1 MKVIVFSIML
11 GLLLNFYGSA
21 QTLENYFQIAAES
34 NPGLKAKYKAFE
46 AAMQK
51 IPQANALADPNLSFG
66 YFISPVET
74 RVGPQRMRFSLTQMF
89 PWFGT
94 LRTQGDMSTVL
105 AEAKYQEFLD
115 ARNMLYS
122 QISAVYYPLLETNEL
137 IEIEEENLQI
147 LTTYKS
153 IATSKF
159 ENGIGSLAD
168 ALRVE
173 IMKTSSGTNLEV
185 LNQKI
190 QSSSAW
196 LNSLLGRAYDSP
208 IEFAER
214 LVIPNSPTQVSLDS
228 IQNNPLLENINLKI
242 KASELSK
249 ELATKQG
256 LPKLGAGV
264 DYVIVDE
271 RKDMTLPDNGKNVF
285 MPMVTMS
292 IPIFR
297 GKYDGA
303 KKEAELLAESYQ
315 AEKQN
320 ISNQLYGSFYRFK
333 VEMEIQ
339 LDLIASYDRQI
350 QTSEQTLELLYQ
362 AYSNSG
368 KDFEEV
374 LRLQQQ
380 LLEYKKMKAKA
391 AVAFYTAEAQL
402 NYLTAKE
409 YYYEK

>member
-1 MKVIVFSIML
+1 MKAIAFSIML
-11 GLLLNFYGSA
+11 GLLLNFNGTA

-51 IPQANALADPNLSFG
+51 IPQANSLADPNLSFG

-159 ENGIGSLAD
+159 ENGIGSLTD

-173 IMKTSSGTNLEV
+173 IMKTSSETNLEV

-190 QSSSAW
+190 QSSSVW

-242 KASELSK
+242 QASELSK

-320 ISNQLYGSFYRFK
+320 ISNQLYGSFLRFK
-333 VEMEIQ
+333 VELEVQ
-339 LDLIASYDRQI
+339 LDLISSYDRQI

-391 AVAFYTAEAQL
+391 AVTYYTAEAQL